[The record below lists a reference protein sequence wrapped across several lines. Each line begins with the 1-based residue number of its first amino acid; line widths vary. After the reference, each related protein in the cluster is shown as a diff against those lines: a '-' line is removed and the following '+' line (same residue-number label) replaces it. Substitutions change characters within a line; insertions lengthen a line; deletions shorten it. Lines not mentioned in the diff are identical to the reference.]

1 VGACEAV
8 QFAGVTRPRFACL
21 QSSASQQLNLTL
33 NGDSGS
39 ATDASGKNT
48 VTWDFDEST
57 SVLTLE
63 VTSTPYPCFLV
74 KSHLNTFVASCP

>member
-1 VGACEAV
+1 M
-8 QFAGVTRPRFACL
+8 QFAGVTRARFVCL
-21 QSSASQQLNLTL
+21 QNSASQQLNLTL
-33 NGDSGS
+33 SGDSGS

-57 SVLTLE
+57 SVLTLQ

-74 KSHLNTFVASCP
+74 KSRLDTFVGSCP